1 MATKLDAYKLNKGHD
16 VRRYILH
23 RRDNSKGQV
32 WRYAQYAPSSVA
44 RHRPMPLADRAM
56 QFGAFAAVT
65 GHGDAVKQSELQAE
79 LNAETVYDDEWD

>member
-1 MATKLDAYKLNKGHD
+1 MMHNDIFYTEEIIVKGKYGDMLNMPH
-16 VRRYILH
+16 H
-23 RRDNSKGQV
+23 QS
-32 WRYAQYAPSSVA
+32 A

-56 QFGAFAAVT
+56 QFGSFAAVA

>member
-1 MATKLDAYKLNKGHD
+1 MTHTNLIKGMMYDDIFYTEEIIVKGKYGDMLNMPH
-16 VRRYILH
+16 H
-23 RRDNSKGQV
+23 QS
-32 WRYAQYAPSSVA
+32 A